1 MIGRPDQG
9 SGLATAPEDRPERAK
24 WGLPHLPDGWA
35 VVDTRH
41 AGPFITRA
49 HLRRPDGRLVEWR
62 SRAHRKRLGLGG
74 DEASTGR
81 RARRPSPSCWWMAGL
96 FAGGSICFA
105 FGSIPLF
112 FNAVASSVVSAT
124 FFGGSVL
131 FTTAS
136 IIQYDESRAAPSSIG
151 AGATKRPLRQRLLG
165 ASPGDL
171 GWWAAAIQLGGTLF
185 FNLSPFAA
193 TQSNQDLE
201 QARRLIWAPDLLGS
215 ACFLVASW
223 LAFLEAN
230 AGARPRPDG
239 SVGWRI
245 AAINLGGSVA
255 FGVSAIAARYL
266 TSGQPANI
274 ALVNLGTCLG
284 AVCFLIGAILLPLE
298 AAKGAPVATPST

>member
-185 FNLSPFAA
+185 FNLSTFAA

-201 QARRLIWAPDLLGS
+201 QARRSWQGRSWSPR
-215 ACFLVASW
+215 AS
-223 LAFLEAN
+223 
-230 AGARPRPDG
+230 
-239 SVGWRI
+239 S
-245 AAINLGGSVA
+245 GSVA
-255 FGVSAIAARYL
+255 
-266 TSGQPANI
+266 TPA
-274 ALVNLGTCLG
+274 LSPTR
-284 AVCFLIGAILLPLE
+284 
-298 AAKGAPVATPST
+298 